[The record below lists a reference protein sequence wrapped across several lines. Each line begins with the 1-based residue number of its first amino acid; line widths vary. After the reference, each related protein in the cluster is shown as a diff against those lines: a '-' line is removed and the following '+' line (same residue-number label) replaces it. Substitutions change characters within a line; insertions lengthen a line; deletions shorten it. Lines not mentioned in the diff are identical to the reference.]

1 VLLRRIAARDRGA
14 MEELY
19 DLYSGLLFSIA
30 MRILNDSGEAEEVLQ
45 DVFLQVWEKPDRYHE
60 GAGSATSWLAC
71 VTRNRAIDR
80 FRARAHRQRVV
91 ETLQTAQAPAAT
103 EALSNADLLPDPDAA
118 VAIRNALSELPAEQ
132 SQAIQ
137 MTFFG
142 GLTHQQVAEALGEP
156 LGTVKARIRRGML
169 KLRDSLQPYL

>member
-1 VLLRRIAARDRGA
+1 MRRIAARDRGA

-80 FRARAHRQRVV
+80 FRSRAHRQRVA
-91 ETLQTAQAPAAT
+91 ETLQTAQAPT
-103 EALSNADLLPDPDAA
+103 EALSNADLLPDPDAG

-142 GLTHQQVAEALGEP
+142 GLTQQQVAEALGEP